1 MNYRSVYELFEST
14 RPLGISPD
22 DIGGCLLGTYGIP
35 EMGTRFIQQVLL
47 DAKPKTFADLLQ
59 ISGLTHGTD
68 VWLGNAQ
75 ELIKNG
81 TCTISEV
88 VGTRD
93 SIMLYLIA
101 HGMESKLSFD
111 IMESVRKGKGLK
123 PDWEAAMIEHNVPDW
138 YIWSC
143 KKIKYMFPKAH
154 AAAYV
159 MSAIRLAWYKVHQP
173 VAFYCTMFTVA
184 PNGFDAQVVIKG
196 KQNVVAHMRDIQKR
210 GKEASQKEQS
220 SVPVLQLIVEAMA
233 RGVKFLPVDLQKS
246 HAFIFQPEDGGI
258 RMPFSSLPGLGE
270 NAAQNIIK
278 AREEEPF
285 FSVEDLQIRAKI
297 SKTVIEMLRANG
309 VLDNIN
315 ETDQMTMT
323 F

>member
-1 MNYRSVYELFEST
+1 
-14 RPLGISPD
+14 
-22 DIGGCLLGTYGIP
+22 
-35 EMGTRFIQQVLL
+35 
-47 DAKPKTFADLLQ
+47 
-59 ISGLTHGTD
+59 
-68 VWLGNAQ
+68 
-75 ELIKNG
+75 
-81 TCTISEV
+81 
-88 VGTRD
+88 
-93 SIMLYLIA
+93 
-101 HGMESKLSFD
+101 
-111 IMESVRKGKGLK
+111 
-123 PDWEAAMIEHNVPDW
+123 
-138 YIWSC
+138 
-143 KKIKYMFPKAH
+143 
-154 AAAYV
+154 

-196 KQNVVAHMRDIQKR
+196 KQNVIAHMRDIQKR

-233 RGVKFLPVDLQKS
+233 RGVRFLPVDLQKS

-258 RMPFSSLPGLGE
+258 RMPFSSLPGLGD

-309 VLDNIN
+309 VLDNIS